1 MRGDYGGRLQAEQMK
16 FPTRAAYTLDMN
28 DYEIGVDNFHGEQD
42 LEGDGCGYERD
53 FCDGASEDGQALVD
67 DEDELEGDD
76 DIYRQLAQ
84 KEKDLLLAAELGKAL
99 LEKNEELSQKYELLQ
114 EEYSRVVEVRI
125 LNDDITLFQSRFF
138 TRG

>member
-1 MRGDYGGRLQAEQMK
+1 MRGNYGGRLEVKQMK
-16 FPTRAAYTLDMN
+16 FPTRAVYALDMN
-28 DYEIGVDNFHGEQD
+28 EYEIGVDNFHAEQG
-42 LEGDGCGYERD
+42 LEGDDCGYERD
-53 FCDGASEDGQALVD
+53 YCNEVSEDGQALAD

-114 EEYSRVVEVRI
+114 EEYSQVVEVSS
-125 LNDDITLFQSRFF
+125 LNEHFF
-138 TRG
+138 FSISHLTRD